1 MRVKSL
7 LSVVE
12 AHQSDNDLKIAIDLC
27 SEISAQLSVMVFAV
41 ASLPPIGDYPI
52 GTADVWMKERQRD
65 LAHLGARV
73 EDVEMLVRDAD
84 ISAAV
89 TDEYPELARV
99 GHIVGRRAR
108 YADVTILGPDLLT
121 DEKMKAKVIDGAL
134 FESGRPILLIP
145 HGTKP
150 TLRPKRILL
159 AWDSGMECT
168 RAAREALDI
177 MASAGEVHVT
187 MVDPDTSSIANG
199 PEPGADIAAY
209 LSHHGIKIDVDRL
222 PSGGQSIADV
232 LKQHATDISAELI
245 VMGGYGHSRT
255 REWIFGGVT
264 RSMIDDPNL
273 PILMAR

>member
-1 MRVKSL
+1 MRVKRL

-27 SEISAQLSVMVFAV
+27 SETNAQLSVMVFAV

-52 GTADVWMKERQRD
+52 GTADVWTKERQRD

-199 PEPGADIAAY
+199 AEPGADIAAH
-209 LSHHGIKIDVDRL
+209 LAHHGIKVDVDRL
-222 PSGGQSIADV
+222 PSGGKSIADI

-264 RSMIDDPNL
+264 RSMIDDSNL